1 MRTNQY
7 MGLMPYMAVFVKVVE
22 CGSFSAAAERL
33 GTTSSAV
40 SRQVASLE
48 AALSVKLLER
58 TTRKLRLSEAGV
70 EAYVRCCHLVESCQS
85 VMEVATRF
93 NSTPQGLVKLS
104 VPKAFGRKLVGPHI
118 PAFLRLYPD
127 IDVQLR
133 LTDNP
138 VDLISDDLDL
148 MIKITDM
155 PPLGLAAR
163 PLKNVSHVLCATE
176 KYLAANGVPE
186 HPGELAR
193 HSCLYLGEIPSDNR
207 WQLRHKVTSDCVN
220 VSVTGRFVT
229 NHSEAR
235 LDGVL
240 EDLGI
245 GCLPLFMAQEALNEG
260 RIVHVLP
267 DWHYVT
273 SYFGMAWIL
282 YQPNKYLSPKCRVLI
297 DYLVAQIA
305 SPKDSASSPHRQS

>member
-1 MRTNQY
+1 

-22 CGSFSAAAERL
+22 CGSFSGAAERL
-33 GTTSSAV
+33 GTTASAV

-70 EAYVRCCHLVESCQS
+70 EAYVRCCHLVESCQA
-85 VMEVATRF
+85 VMEVTSRF
-93 NSTPQGLVKLS
+93 NSSPQGLVKLS

-118 PAFLRLYPD
+118 PAFLRMYPD
-127 IDVQLR
+127 ISVQLM

-163 PLKNVSHVLCATE
+163 PLTNVCHVLCATE
-176 KYLAANGVPE
+176 KYLSE
-186 HPGELAR
+186 HGIPLHPRDLAQ

-207 WQLRHKVTSDCVN
+207 WQFRHKGTNECVN
-220 VSVTGRFVT
+220 VTVSGRFVT

-245 GCLPLFMAQEALNEG
+245 GCLPVFTAEEALKKG
-260 RIVHVLP
+260 RIVQVLP

-282 YQPNKYLSPKCRVLI
+282 YQPNRYLSPKCRVLI
-297 DYLVAQIA
+297 DYLAARFA
-305 SPKDSASSPHRQS
+305 SADDGASTPLPNG

>member
-1 MRTNQY
+1 
-7 MGLMPYMAVFVKVVE
+7 MGLMPYMAVFVKVVD

-33 GTTSSAV
+33 GTTASAV

-70 EAYVRCCHLVESCQS
+70 EAYVRCCHLVDSCQA
-85 VMEVATRF
+85 VMEVAGRF
-93 NSTPQGLVKLS
+93 NSAPQGLVKLS
-104 VPKAFGRKLVGPHI
+104 VPKAFGRKLIGPHI

-127 IDVQLR
+127 ISIQLM

-148 MIKITDM
+148 MIKITDT

-163 PLKNVSHVLCATE
+163 PLVNVCHVLCATE
-176 KYLAANGVPE
+176 QYLFAHGIPE
-186 HPGELAR
+186 HPSDLAQ

-207 WQLRHKVTSDCVN
+207 WQFRHRMTNDCVN
-220 VSVTGRFVT
+220 VTVSGRFVT

-240 EDLGI
+240 ESLGI
-245 GCLPLFMAQEALNEG
+245 GCLPLFTAQEALKER
-260 RIVHVLP
+260 RIVQVLP
-267 DWHYVT
+267 EWHYVT

-282 YQPNKYLSPKCRVLI
+282 YQPNRYLSPKCRVLI
-297 DYLVAQIA
+297 DYLVNQVA
-305 SPKDSASSPHRQS
+305 SPELEAVSSDER